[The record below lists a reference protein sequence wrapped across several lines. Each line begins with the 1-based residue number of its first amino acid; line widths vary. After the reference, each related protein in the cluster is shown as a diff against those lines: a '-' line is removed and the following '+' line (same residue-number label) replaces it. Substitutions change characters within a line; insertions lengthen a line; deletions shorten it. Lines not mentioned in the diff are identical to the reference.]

1 MATLKGQNLRI
12 LAAAFDGS
20 GTAVIGMSTNCTI
33 TLTNNTESAETKD
46 DVGLAAKPE
55 VISKAWSVT
64 VESLDVMNAALM
76 LAVIK
81 GMRKVE
87 IMWDEV
93 GTSDNQT
100 PVTGS
105 GAAAY
110 ARKGLAYL
118 SDLTISFN
126 DRENSARNL
135 QFSGASPLAVIPTT
149 GMYYDV
155 LQTGSYTK
163 GQFVRLFLGNDN
175 TATPSRV
182 IAFSKQLQVHVSLQM
197 EDASTKDTE
206 GNWQIQEPTGL
217 SYDITSNA
225 LVRGGDTITSQVQA
239 QGLSEIESIF
249 EAGTPVKFQIA
260 NVSGANNRTK
270 GAAIMSGS
278 VIVSQLEIQAQNRT
292 NAQYST
298 TLNGYGEYAVSYGTG
313 GGVE

>member
-1 MATLKGQNLRI
+1 MA
-12 LAAAFDGS
+12 
-20 GTAVIGMSTNCTI
+20 TNCTI
-33 TLTNNTESAETKD
+33 TLTNNTESEETKD
-46 DVGLAAKPE
+46 DVGLAAKPG
-55 VISKAWSVT
+55 VVSKAWSVQ
-64 VESLDVMNAALM
+64 VDSLNVLNAAAM
-76 LAVIK
+76 LTAIK
-81 GMRKVE
+81 GMQKVD

-110 ARKGLAYL
+110 ARKGQAYL

-126 DRENSARNL
+126 DRETSAQNL
-135 QFSGASPLAVIPTT
+135 QLSGASPLEVIPST
-149 GMYYDV
+149 GMSYEV
-155 LQTGSYTK
+155 LNPGRYTK
-163 GQFVRLFLGNDN
+163 GQFVRLFLGSDN
-175 TATPSRV
+175 TTTPAKV

-197 EDASTKDTE
+197 EDATTKDTE

-239 QGLSEIESIF
+239 QGLSEIEAIF

-260 NVSGANNRTK
+260 NVSGTNNRTK
-270 GAAIMSGS
+270 GAVIMSGS

-298 TLNGYGEYAVSYGTG
+298 TLNGYGEFSVSA
-313 GGVE
+313 

>member
-12 LAAAFDGS
+12 LASGFDGS
-20 GTAVIGMSTNCTI
+20 SYAVIGMATNCTI
-33 TLTNNTESAETKD
+33 TLTNNTEDASTKD
-46 DVGLAAKPE
+46 DVGLASKPE
-55 VISKAWSVT
+55 VVSKAWSVQVDSLNVLNAT
-64 VESLDVMNAALM
+64 VM
-76 LAVIK
+76 LLAIRS
-81 GMRKVE
+81 MQKVE

-93 GTSDNQT
+93 DTADNQS

-126 DRENSARNL
+126 DRENSAKNL
-135 QFSGASPLAVIPTT
+135 QFTGASPLETVVRSVVS
-149 GMYYDV
+149 YEV
-155 LQTGSYTK
+155 LASGSYTK
-163 GQFVRLFLGNDN
+163 GQFVRLFLGNN
-175 TATPSRV
+175 NKTAPAKV
-182 IAFSKQLQVHVSLQM
+182 IAYAKQLQIHVSLQL
-197 EDASTKDTE
+197 EDATTKDTD

-225 LVRGGDTITSQVQA
+225 LVRGGDTITSTVDA

-249 EAGTPVKFQIA
+249 EAGTPVTFKIA
-260 NVSGANNRTK
+260 NTSGPNNRTL
-270 GAAIMSGS
+270 GAVIMSGS

-298 TLNGYGEYAVSYGTG
+298 TLNGYGEYTVGA
-313 GGVE
+313 

>member
-12 LAAAFDGS
+12 LASNFDS
-20 GTAVIGMSTNCTI
+20 SSYAVIGMATNCTI
-33 TLTNNTESAETKD
+33 TLTNNTEDASTKD
-46 DVGLAAKPE
+46 DVGLSAKPE
-55 VISKAWSVT
+55 VVSKAWSVQ
-64 VESLDVMNAALM
+64 VDSLNVVNAAAM
-76 LAVIK
+76 LTAIK
-81 GMRKVE
+81 GMGKVD

-110 ARKGLAYL
+110 ARKGKAYL
-118 SDLTISFN
+118 SDLTLSFN
-126 DRENSARNL
+126 DRENAAKNL
-135 QFSGASPLAVIPTT
+135 QFVGASPLEVVPSTDIT
-149 GMYYDV
+149 YEV
-155 LQTGSYTK
+155 LNPGSYTK
-163 GQFVRLFLGNDN
+163 GQFVRLFLGSDN
-175 TATPSRV
+175 TTTPAKV
-182 IAFSKQLQVHVSLQM
+182 IAYAKQLQLHASLQM
-197 EDASTKDTE
+197 EDATTKDTE

-260 NVSGANNRTK
+260 NVSGTNNRTK
-270 GAAIMSGS
+270 GAVIMSGS

-298 TLNGYGEYAVSYGTG
+298 TLNGYGDFSVSA
-313 GGVE
+313 